1 MKLTDEIKER
11 IQQEPA
17 LYGAVCEVLG
27 KAPAS
32 LPAILKRDDSRLLQ
46 INVLQIIKEFTGL
59 TDSEILVE
67 NKTKVT
73 A

>member
-1 MKLTDEIKER
+1 MKLTDEIKEM
-11 IQQEPA
+11 IQQEPD
-17 LYGAVCEVLG
+17 LYGGVCKALG

-46 INVLQIIKEFTGL
+46 INVLQIIREFTGL
-59 TDSEILVE
+59 TDSEILE
-67 NKTKVT
+67 DSKVT